1 MIKNDIHYAITGTFK
16 SDFGID
22 VTNPIIKIK
31 TDTSMITETNPFCSC
46 EYNVYP
52 SVEIYNESKVKGGV
66 YNPFKLVIGGE
77 RIVNISYD
85 LVANM
90 PDFSLVNYKEKQKQ
104 IIADSF
110 GIDLADVTL
119 VEEVV

>member
-1 MIKNDIHYAITGTFK
+1 MIKNDIHYTVQGTFK

-22 VTNPIIKIK
+22 VTNPIVKIK
-31 TDTSMITETNPFCSC
+31 TDTSMITETQPNCSC

-66 YNPFKLVIGGE
+66 YSPFKLVFNGE
-77 RIVNISYD
+77 RLNNITYD

-110 GIDLADVTL
+110 GVDLADVAL
-119 VEEVV
+119 VEEV